1 MSVSDVR
8 IPKGTDE
15 SEINFQS
22 LSTEVSNR
30 FHGGGQWLILSQL
43 RKEF

>member
-8 IPKGTDE
+8 IPKDADK

-30 FHGGGQWLILSQL
+30 FTEVDNG
-43 RKEF
+43 